1 MSHLENVAPQ
11 RARMLENEQQNT
23 PIRNHPRQNASMSN
37 PSSPS
42 LSTPAAPSARN
53 SFGAFMKLLRIS
65 NTPTVITN
73 AFVGASCA
81 AAIEPGSFP
90 KSTHLIA
97 VTAGVVLIYIAGMA
111 INDYFDQV
119 VDAQERPT
127 RPIPAGQISAGA
139 ALLIGSSFLLA
150 GMTICAIVSLDV
162 LPWVMLLGSAVLA
175 YNMLHLAKFVGPFL
189 MGVCRALVP
198 VVVAIALSPAHAPAW
213 NILMF
218 FALPLGLATF
228 AISLAARNEMQLQ
241 PTPAQTLRPHR
252 TMRTMIATAFMGIA
266 ALAPM
271 GAIATRTLDPME
283 QLMALT
289 YVLCITLAGVA
300 IFRGLALITSAR
312 ATHIGVMHW
321 IAALS
326 LLDAASLCILNQ
338 PILAYAAIGCFIV
351 TTLLQ
356 RRIAGS

>member
-1 MSHLENVAPQ
+1 
-11 RARMLENEQQNT
+11 
-23 PIRNHPRQNASMSN
+23 MSN
-37 PSSPS
+37 PSSQS
-42 LSTPAAPSARN
+42 IATPIQSRN
-53 SFGAFMKLLRIS
+53 SVSSFIKLLRIS
-65 NTPTVITN
+65 NAPTVVTN
-73 AFVGASCA
+73 SCVGASVA
-81 AAIEPGSFP
+81 ASMEPGSFP
-90 KSTHLIA
+90 NIARLIA
-97 VTAGVVLIYIAGMA
+97 VTIGVVFIYIAGMA

-139 ALLIGSSFLLA
+139 ALLIGSSFLIT

-198 VVVAIALSPAHAPAW
+198 IVVAISLSPAHAPAW

-241 PTPAQTLRPHR
+241 STPAQTLRPHR

-283 QLMALT
+283 QLMAFT
-289 YVLCITLAGVA
+289 YGLCITLAGAA
-300 IFRGLALITSAR
+300 IFRGLTLITSAR
-312 ATHIGVMHW
+312 ASHIGVMHW

-338 PILAYAAIGCFIV
+338 PILAYAAIGCFIA

>member
-1 MSHLENVAPQ
+1 
-11 RARMLENEQQNT
+11 
-23 PIRNHPRQNASMSN
+23 MSN
-37 PSSPS
+37 PSSQS
-42 LSTPAAPSARN
+42 IATPIQSRN
-53 SFGAFMKLLRIS
+53 SVSSFIKLLRIS
-65 NTPTVITN
+65 NAPTVVTN
-73 AFVGASCA
+73 SFVGASVA
-81 AAIEPGSFP
+81 ASMEPGSFP
-90 KSTHLIA
+90 NIARLIA
-97 VTAGVVLIYIAGMA
+97 VTIGVVFIYIAGMA

-127 RPIPAGQISAGA
+127 RPIPAGQISSST
-139 ALLIGSSFLLA
+139 ALLVGGTFLLM
-150 GMTICAIVSLDV
+150 GMILCAIISLDV

-198 VVVAIALSPAHAPAW
+198 IVVAIALSPAHAPAW

-228 AISLAARNEMQLQ
+228 AISLAARNEMQIQ
-241 PTPAQTLRPHR
+241 STPEQTLRPHR

-283 QLMALT
+283 QLMAFT
-289 YVLCITLAGVA
+289 YGLCITLAGAA
-300 IFRGLALITSAR
+300 IFRGLTLITSAR
-312 ATHIGVMHW
+312 ASHIGVMHW

-338 PILAYAAIGCFIV
+338 PILAYAAIGCFIA

>member
-1 MSHLENVAPQ
+1 
-11 RARMLENEQQNT
+11 
-23 PIRNHPRQNASMSN
+23 MSN
-37 PSSPS
+37 PSSQS
-42 LSTPAAPSARN
+42 IATPIQSRN
-53 SFGAFMKLLRIS
+53 SVSSFIKLLRIS
-65 NTPTVITN
+65 NAPTVVTN
-73 AFVGASCA
+73 SCVGASVA
-81 AAIEPGSFP
+81 ASMEPGSFP
-90 KSTHLIA
+90 NIARLIA
-97 VTAGVVLIYIAGMA
+97 VTIGVVFIYIAGMA

-139 ALLIGSSFLLA
+139 ALLIGSSFLIT

-198 VVVAIALSPAHAPAW
+198 IVVAIALSPAHAPAW

-228 AISLAARNEMQLQ
+228 AISLAARNEMQIQ
-241 PTPAQTLRPHR
+241 STPEQTLRPHR

-283 QLMALT
+283 QLMAFT
-289 YVLCITLAGVA
+289 YGLCITLAGAA
-300 IFRGLALITSAR
+300 IFRGLTLITSAR
-312 ATHIGVMHW
+312 ASHIGVMHW

-338 PILAYAAIGCFIV
+338 PILAYAAIGCFIA

>member
-1 MSHLENVAPQ
+1 
-11 RARMLENEQQNT
+11 
-23 PIRNHPRQNASMSN
+23 MSN
-37 PSSPS
+37 PSSQS
-42 LSTPAAPSARN
+42 IATPIQSRN
-53 SFGAFMKLLRIS
+53 SVSSFIKLLRIS
-65 NTPTVITN
+65 NAPTVVTN
-73 AFVGASCA
+73 SFVGASVA
-81 AAIEPGSFP
+81 ASMEPGSFP
-90 KSTHLIA
+90 NIARLIA
-97 VTAGVVLIYIAGMA
+97 VTIGVVFIYIAGMA

-127 RPIPAGQISAGA
+127 RPIPAGQISSST
-139 ALLIGSSFLLA
+139 ALLVGGTFLLM
-150 GMTICAIVSLDV
+150 GMILCAIISLDV

-198 VVVAIALSPAHAPAW
+198 IVVAIALSPAHSPAW

-241 PTPAQTLRPHR
+241 STPAQTLRPHR

-283 QLMALT
+283 QLMAFT
-289 YVLCITLAGVA
+289 YGLCITLAGAA
-300 IFRGLALITSAR
+300 IFRGLTLITSAR
-312 ATHIGVMHW
+312 ASHIGVMHW

>member
-1 MSHLENVAPQ
+1 
-11 RARMLENEQQNT
+11 
-23 PIRNHPRQNASMSN
+23 MSN
-37 PSSPS
+37 PSSQS
-42 LSTPAAPSARN
+42 IATPIQSRN
-53 SFGAFMKLLRIS
+53 SVSSFIKLLRIS
-65 NTPTVITN
+65 NAPTVVTN
-73 AFVGASCA
+73 SFVGASVA
-81 AAIEPGSFP
+81 ASMEPGSFP
-90 KSTHLIA
+90 NIARLIA
-97 VTAGVVLIYIAGMA
+97 VTIGVVFIYIAGMA

-127 RPIPAGQISAGA
+127 RPIPAGQISSNT
-139 ALLIGSSFLLA
+139 ALLVGGTFLLT
-150 GMTICAIVSLDV
+150 GMILCAIISLDV

-198 VVVAIALSPAHAPAW
+198 IVVAIALSPAHAPAW

-241 PTPAQTLRPHR
+241 STPAQTLRPHR

-283 QLMALT
+283 QLMAFT
-289 YVLCITLAGVA
+289 YGLCITLAGAA
-300 IFRGLALITSAR
+300 IFRGLTLITSAR
-312 ATHIGVMHW
+312 ASHIGVMHW

-338 PILAYAAIGCFIV
+338 PILAYAAIGCFIA

>member
-1 MSHLENVAPQ
+1 
-11 RARMLENEQQNT
+11 
-23 PIRNHPRQNASMSN
+23 MSN
-37 PSSPS
+37 PSSQS
-42 LSTPAAPSARN
+42 IATPIQSRN
-53 SFGAFMKLLRIS
+53 SVSSFIKLLRIS
-65 NTPTVITN
+65 NAPTVVTN
-73 AFVGASCA
+73 SCVGASVA
-81 AAIEPGSFP
+81 ASMEPGSFP
-90 KSTHLIA
+90 NIARLIA
-97 VTAGVVLIYIAGMA
+97 VTIGVVFIYIAGMA

-127 RPIPAGQISAGA
+127 RPIPAGQISSST
-139 ALLIGSSFLLA
+139 ALLVGGTFLLT
-150 GMTICAIVSLDV
+150 GMILCAIISLDV

-198 VVVAIALSPAHAPAW
+198 IVVAIALSPAHAPAW

-241 PTPAQTLRPHR
+241 STPAQTLRPHR

-283 QLMALT
+283 QLMAFT
-289 YVLCITLAGVA
+289 YGLCITLAGAA
-300 IFRGLALITSAR
+300 IFRGLTLITSAR
-312 ATHIGVMHW
+312 ASHIGVMHW

-338 PILAYAAIGCFIV
+338 PILAYAAIGCFIA

>member
-1 MSHLENVAPQ
+1 
-11 RARMLENEQQNT
+11 
-23 PIRNHPRQNASMSN
+23 MSN
-37 PSSPS
+37 PSSQS
-42 LSTPAAPSARN
+42 IATPIQSRN
-53 SFGAFMKLLRIS
+53 SVSSFIKLLRIS
-65 NTPTVITN
+65 NAPTVVTN
-73 AFVGASCA
+73 SFVGASVA
-81 AAIEPGSFP
+81 ASMEPGSFP
-90 KSTHLIA
+90 NIARLIA
-97 VTAGVVLIYIAGMA
+97 VTIGVVFIYIAGMA

-127 RPIPAGQISAGA
+127 RPIPAGQISSST
-139 ALLIGSSFLLA
+139 ALLVGGTFLLT
-150 GMTICAIVSLDV
+150 GMILCAIISLDV

-198 VVVAIALSPAHAPAW
+198 IVVAIALSPAHAPAW

-241 PTPAQTLRPHR
+241 STPAQTLRPHR

-283 QLMALT
+283 QLMAFT
-289 YVLCITLAGVA
+289 YGLCITLAGAA
-300 IFRGLALITSAR
+300 IFRGLTLITSAR
-312 ATHIGVMHW
+312 ASHIGVMHW

-338 PILAYAAIGCFIV
+338 PILAYAAIGCFIA

>member
-1 MSHLENVAPQ
+1 
-11 RARMLENEQQNT
+11 
-23 PIRNHPRQNASMSN
+23 MSN
-37 PSSPS
+37 PSSQS
-42 LSTPAAPSARN
+42 IATPIQSRN
-53 SFGAFMKLLRIS
+53 SVSSFIKLLRIS
-65 NTPTVITN
+65 NAPTVVTN
-73 AFVGASCA
+73 SCVGASVA
-81 AAIEPGSFP
+81 ASMEPGSFP
-90 KSTHLIA
+90 NIARLIA
-97 VTAGVVLIYIAGMA
+97 VTIGVVFIYIAGMA

-127 RPIPAGQISAGA
+127 RPIPAGQISSST
-139 ALLIGSSFLLA
+139 ALLVGGTFLLM
-150 GMTICAIVSLDV
+150 GMILCAIISLDV

-198 VVVAIALSPAHAPAW
+198 IVVAIALSPAHAPAW

-241 PTPAQTLRPHR
+241 STPAQTLRPHR

-283 QLMALT
+283 QLMAFT
-289 YVLCITLAGVA
+289 YGLCITLAGAA
-300 IFRGLALITSAR
+300 IFRGLTLITSAR
-312 ATHIGVMHW
+312 ASHIGVMHW

-338 PILAYAAIGCFIV
+338 PILAYAAIGCFIA

>member
-1 MSHLENVAPQ
+1 
-11 RARMLENEQQNT
+11 
-23 PIRNHPRQNASMSN
+23 MSN
-37 PSSPS
+37 PSSQS
-42 LSTPAAPSARN
+42 IATPIQSRN
-53 SFGAFMKLLRIS
+53 SVSSFIKLLRIS
-65 NTPTVITN
+65 NAPTVVTN
-73 AFVGASCA
+73 SFVGASVA
-81 AAIEPGSFP
+81 ASMEPGSFP
-90 KSTHLIA
+90 NIARLIA
-97 VTAGVVLIYIAGMA
+97 VTIGVVFIYIAGMA

-127 RPIPAGQISAGA
+127 RPIPAGQISSST
-139 ALLIGSSFLLA
+139 ALLVGGTFLLT
-150 GMTICAIVSLDV
+150 GMILCAIISLDV

-198 VVVAIALSPAHAPAW
+198 IVVAIALSPAHAPAW

-241 PTPAQTLRPHR
+241 STSTQTLRPRR

-283 QLMALT
+283 QLMAFT
-289 YVLCITLAGVA
+289 YGLCITLAGAA
-300 IFRGLALITSAR
+300 IFRGLTLITSAR
-312 ATHIGVMHW
+312 ASHIGVMHW

-338 PILAYAAIGCFIV
+338 PILAYAAIGCFIA

>member
-1 MSHLENVAPQ
+1 
-11 RARMLENEQQNT
+11 
-23 PIRNHPRQNASMSN
+23 MSN
-37 PSSPS
+37 PSSQS
-42 LSTPAAPSARN
+42 IATPIQSRN
-53 SFGAFMKLLRIS
+53 SVSSFIKLLRIS
-65 NTPTVITN
+65 NAPTVVTN
-73 AFVGASCA
+73 SFVGASVA
-81 AAIEPGSFP
+81 ASMEPGSFP
-90 KSTHLIA
+90 NIARLIA
-97 VTAGVVLIYIAGMA
+97 VTVGVVFIYIAGMA

-127 RPIPAGQISAGA
+127 RPIPAGQISSNT
-139 ALLIGSSFLLA
+139 ALLVGGTFLLT
-150 GMTICAIVSLDV
+150 GMILCAIISLDV

-198 VVVAIALSPAHAPAW
+198 IVVAIALSPAHAPAW

-241 PTPAQTLRPHR
+241 STPAQTLRPHR

-271 GAIATRTLDPME
+271 GAIATRTLYPME

-289 YVLCITLAGVA
+289 YVLCITLAGAA
-300 IFRGLALITSAR
+300 IFRGLTLITSAR
-312 ATHIGVMHW
+312 ASHIGVMHW

-338 PILAYAAIGCFIV
+338 PILAYAAIGCFIA

>member
-1 MSHLENVAPQ
+1 
-11 RARMLENEQQNT
+11 
-23 PIRNHPRQNASMSN
+23 MSN
-37 PSSPS
+37 PSSQS
-42 LSTPAAPSARN
+42 IATPIQSRN
-53 SFGAFMKLLRIS
+53 SVSSFIKLLRIS
-65 NTPTVITN
+65 NAPTVVTN
-73 AFVGASCA
+73 SCVGASVA
-81 AAIEPGSFP
+81 ASMEPGSFP
-90 KSTHLIA
+90 NIARLIA
-97 VTAGVVLIYIAGMA
+97 VTIGVVFIYIAGMA

-127 RPIPAGQISAGA
+127 RPIPAGQISSNT
-139 ALLIGSSFLLA
+139 ALLVGGTFLLT
-150 GMTICAIVSLDV
+150 GMILCAIISLDV

-198 VVVAIALSPAHAPAW
+198 IVVAIALSPAHAPAW

-241 PTPAQTLRPHR
+241 STPAQTLRPHR

-283 QLMALT
+283 QLMAFT
-289 YVLCITLAGVA
+289 YGLCITLAGAA
-300 IFRGLALITSAR
+300 IFRGLTLITSAR
-312 ATHIGVMHW
+312 ASHIGVMHW

-338 PILAYAAIGCFIV
+338 PILAYAAIGCFIA

>member
-1 MSHLENVAPQ
+1 
-11 RARMLENEQQNT
+11 
-23 PIRNHPRQNASMSN
+23 MSN
-37 PSSPS
+37 PSSQS
-42 LSTPAAPSARN
+42 IATPIQSRN
-53 SFGAFMKLLRIS
+53 SVSSFIKLLRIS
-65 NTPTVITN
+65 NAPTVVTN
-73 AFVGASCA
+73 SFVGASVA
-81 AAIEPGSFP
+81 ASMEPGSFP
-90 KSTHLIA
+90 NIARLIA
-97 VTAGVVLIYIAGMA
+97 VTIGVVFIYIAGMA

-127 RPIPAGQISAGA
+127 RPIPAGQISSST
-139 ALLIGSSFLLA
+139 ALLVGGTFLLT
-150 GMTICAIVSLDV
+150 GMILCAIISLDV

-198 VVVAIALSPAHAPAW
+198 IVVAIALSPAHAPAW

-241 PTPAQTLRPHR
+241 STPAQTLRPHR

-283 QLMALT
+283 QLMAFT
-289 YVLCITLAGVA
+289 YGLCITLAGAA
-300 IFRGLALITSAR
+300 IFRGLTLITSAR
-312 ATHIGVMHW
+312 ASHIGVMHW
-321 IAALS
+321 IAALA
-326 LLDAASLCILNQ
+326 LLDGASLCILNQ
-338 PILAYAAIGCFIV
+338 PILAYAAIGCFIA

>member
-1 MSHLENVAPQ
+1 
-11 RARMLENEQQNT
+11 
-23 PIRNHPRQNASMSN
+23 MSN
-37 PSSPS
+37 PSSQS
-42 LSTPAAPSARN
+42 IATPIQSRN
-53 SFGAFMKLLRIS
+53 SVGSFIKLLRIS
-65 NTPTVITN
+65 NAPTVVTN
-73 AFVGASCA
+73 SFVGASVA
-81 AAIEPGSFP
+81 ASMEPGSFP
-90 KSTHLIA
+90 NIARLIA
-97 VTAGVVLIYIAGMA
+97 VTIGVVFIYIAGMA

-127 RPIPAGQISAGA
+127 RPIPAGQISSNT
-139 ALLIGSSFLLA
+139 ALLVGGTFLLT
-150 GMTICAIVSLDV
+150 GMILCAIISLDV

-198 VVVAIALSPAHAPAW
+198 IVVAIALSPAHAPAW

-241 PTPAQTLRPHR
+241 STPAQTLRPHR

-283 QLMALT
+283 QLMAFT
-289 YVLCITLAGVA
+289 YGLCITLAGAA
-300 IFRGLALITSAR
+300 IFRGLTLITSAR
-312 ATHIGVMHW
+312 ASHIGVMHW
-321 IAALS
+321 IAALA
-326 LLDAASLCILNQ
+326 LLDGASLCILNQ
-338 PILAYAAIGCFIV
+338 PILAYAAIGCFIA

>member
-1 MSHLENVAPQ
+1 
-11 RARMLENEQQNT
+11 
-23 PIRNHPRQNASMSN
+23 MSN
-37 PSSPS
+37 PSSQS
-42 LSTPAAPSARN
+42 IATPIQSRN
-53 SFGAFMKLLRIS
+53 SVSSFIKLLRIS
-65 NTPTVITN
+65 NAPTVVTN
-73 AFVGASCA
+73 SCVGASVA
-81 AAIEPGSFP
+81 ASMEPGSFP
-90 KSTHLIA
+90 NIARLIA
-97 VTAGVVLIYIAGMA
+97 VTVGVVFIYIAGMA

-127 RPIPAGQISAGA
+127 RPIPAGQISSST
-139 ALLIGSSFLLA
+139 ALLVGGTFLLA
-150 GMTICAIVSLDV
+150 GMILCAIISLDV

-198 VVVAIALSPAHAPAW
+198 IVVAIALSPAHAPAW

-241 PTPAQTLRPHR
+241 STPAQTLRPHR

-283 QLMALT
+283 QLMAFT
-289 YVLCITLAGVA
+289 YGLCITLAGAA
-300 IFRGLALITSAR
+300 IFRGLTLITSAR
-312 ATHIGVMHW
+312 ASHIGVMHW

-338 PILAYAAIGCFIV
+338 PILAYAAIGCFIA

>member
-1 MSHLENVAPQ
+1 
-11 RARMLENEQQNT
+11 
-23 PIRNHPRQNASMSN
+23 MSN
-37 PSSPS
+37 PSSQS
-42 LSTPAAPSARN
+42 IATPIQSRN
-53 SFGAFMKLLRIS
+53 SVSSFIKLLRIS
-65 NTPTVITN
+65 NAPTVVTN
-73 AFVGASCA
+73 SFVGASVA
-81 AAIEPGSFP
+81 ASMEPGSFP
-90 KSTHLIA
+90 NIARLIA
-97 VTAGVVLIYIAGMA
+97 VTIGVVFIYIAGMA

-127 RPIPAGQISAGA
+127 RPIPAGQISSSTALLVGGTF
-139 ALLIGSSFLLA
+139 LLIGMIL
-150 GMTICAIVSLDV
+150 CAIISLDV

-198 VVVAIALSPAHAPAW
+198 IVVAIALSPAHAPAW
-213 NILMF
+213 TILMF

-241 PTPAQTLRPHR
+241 RTLEQTLRPRR

-283 QLMALT
+283 QLMAFT
-289 YVLCITLAGVA
+289 YGLCITLAGAA
-300 IFRGLALITSAR
+300 IFRGLTLITSAR
-312 ATHIGVMHW
+312 ASHIGVMHW

-338 PILAYAAIGCFIV
+338 PILAYAAIGCFIA

>member
-1 MSHLENVAPQ
+1 
-11 RARMLENEQQNT
+11 
-23 PIRNHPRQNASMSN
+23 MSN
-37 PSSPS
+37 PSSQS
-42 LSTPAAPSARN
+42 IATPIQSRN
-53 SFGAFMKLLRIS
+53 SVSSFIKLLRIS
-65 NTPTVITN
+65 NAPTVVTN
-73 AFVGASCA
+73 SFVGASVA
-81 AAIEPGSFP
+81 ASMEPGSFP
-90 KSTHLIA
+90 NIARLIA
-97 VTAGVVLIYIAGMA
+97 VTVGVVFIYIAGMA

-127 RPIPAGQISAGA
+127 RPIPAGQISSNT
-139 ALLIGSSFLLA
+139 ALLVGGTFLLT
-150 GMTICAIVSLDV
+150 GMILCAIISLDV

-198 VVVAIALSPAHAPAW
+198 IVVAIALSPAHAPAW

-241 PTPAQTLRPHR
+241 STPAQTLRPHR

-283 QLMALT
+283 QLMAFT
-289 YVLCITLAGVA
+289 YGLCITLAGAA
-300 IFRGLALITSAR
+300 IFRGLTLITSAR
-312 ATHIGVMHW
+312 ASHIGVMHW

-338 PILAYAAIGCFIV
+338 PILAYAAIGCFIA

>member
-1 MSHLENVAPQ
+1 
-11 RARMLENEQQNT
+11 
-23 PIRNHPRQNASMSN
+23 MSN
-37 PSSPS
+37 PSSQS
-42 LSTPAAPSARN
+42 IATPIQSRN
-53 SFGAFMKLLRIS
+53 SVSSFIKLLRIS
-65 NTPTVITN
+65 NAPTVVTN
-73 AFVGASCA
+73 SFVGASVA
-81 AAIEPGSFP
+81 ASMEPGSFP
-90 KSTHLIA
+90 NIARLIA
-97 VTAGVVLIYIAGMA
+97 VTIGVVFIYIAGMA

-127 RPIPAGQISAGA
+127 RPIPAGQISSST
-139 ALLIGSSFLLA
+139 ALLVGGTFLLM
-150 GMTICAIVSLDV
+150 GMILCAIISLDV

-198 VVVAIALSPAHAPAW
+198 IVVAIALSPAHAPAW

-241 PTPAQTLRPHR
+241 STSTQTLRPRR

-283 QLMALT
+283 QLMAFT
-289 YVLCITLAGVA
+289 YGLCITLAGAA
-300 IFRGLALITSAR
+300 IFRGLTLITSAR
-312 ATHIGVMHW
+312 ASHIGVMHW

-338 PILAYAAIGCFIV
+338 PILAYAAIGCFIA

>member
-1 MSHLENVAPQ
+1 
-11 RARMLENEQQNT
+11 
-23 PIRNHPRQNASMSN
+23 MSN
-37 PSSPS
+37 PSSQS
-42 LSTPAAPSARN
+42 IATPIQSRN
-53 SFGAFMKLLRIS
+53 SVSSFIKLLRIS
-65 NTPTVITN
+65 NAPTVVTN
-73 AFVGASCA
+73 SFVGASVA
-81 AAIEPGSFP
+81 ASMEPGSFP
-90 KSTHLIA
+90 NIARLIA
-97 VTAGVVLIYIAGMA
+97 VTVGVVFIYIAGMA

-127 RPIPAGQISAGA
+127 RPIPAGQISSNT
-139 ALLIGSSFLLA
+139 ALLVGGTFLLT
-150 GMTICAIVSLDV
+150 GMILCAIISLDV

-198 VVVAIALSPAHAPAW
+198 IVVAIALSPAHAPAW

-241 PTPAQTLRPHR
+241 STSTQTLRPRR

-283 QLMALT
+283 QLMAFT
-289 YVLCITLAGVA
+289 YGLCITLAGAA
-300 IFRGLALITSAR
+300 IFRGLTLITSAR
-312 ATHIGVMHW
+312 ASHIGVMHW

-338 PILAYAAIGCFIV
+338 PILAYAAIGCFIA

>member
-1 MSHLENVAPQ
+1 
-11 RARMLENEQQNT
+11 
-23 PIRNHPRQNASMSN
+23 MSN
-37 PSSPS
+37 PSSQS
-42 LSTPAAPSARN
+42 IATPIQSRN
-53 SFGAFMKLLRIS
+53 SVGSFIKLLRIS
-65 NTPTVITN
+65 NAPTVVTN
-73 AFVGASCA
+73 SFVGASVA
-81 AAIEPGSFP
+81 ASMEPGSFP
-90 KSTHLIA
+90 NIARLIA
-97 VTAGVVLIYIAGMA
+97 VTVGVVFIYIAGMA

-127 RPIPAGQISAGA
+127 RPIPAGQISSST
-139 ALLIGSSFLLA
+139 ALLVGGTFLLM
-150 GMTICAIVSLDV
+150 GMILCAIISLDV

-198 VVVAIALSPAHAPAW
+198 IVVAIALSPAHAPAW

-241 PTPAQTLRPHR
+241 STPAQTLRPHR

-283 QLMALT
+283 QLMAFT
-289 YVLCITLAGVA
+289 YGLCITLAGAA
-300 IFRGLALITSAR
+300 IFRGLTLITSAR
-312 ATHIGVMHW
+312 ASHIGVMHW

-338 PILAYAAIGCFIV
+338 PILAYAAIGCFIA

>member
-1 MSHLENVAPQ
+1 
-11 RARMLENEQQNT
+11 
-23 PIRNHPRQNASMSN
+23 MSN
-37 PSSPS
+37 PSSQS
-42 LSTPAAPSARN
+42 IATPIQSRN
-53 SFGAFMKLLRIS
+53 SVGSFIKLLRIS
-65 NTPTVITN
+65 NAPTVVTN
-73 AFVGASCA
+73 SCVGASVA
-81 AAIEPGSFP
+81 ASMEPGSFP
-90 KSTHLIA
+90 NIARLIA
-97 VTAGVVLIYIAGMA
+97 VTIGVVFIYIAGMA

-127 RPIPAGQISAGA
+127 RPIPAGQISSST
-139 ALLIGSSFLLA
+139 ALLVGGTFLLM
-150 GMTICAIVSLDV
+150 GMILCAIISLDV

-198 VVVAIALSPAHAPAW
+198 IVVAIALSPAHAPAW

-241 PTPAQTLRPHR
+241 STPAQTLRPHR

-283 QLMALT
+283 QLMAFT
-289 YVLCITLAGVA
+289 YGLCITLAGAA
-300 IFRGLALITSAR
+300 IFRGLTLITSAR
-312 ATHIGVMHW
+312 ASHIGVMHW

-338 PILAYAAIGCFIV
+338 PILAYAAIGCFIA

>member
-1 MSHLENVAPQ
+1 
-11 RARMLENEQQNT
+11 
-23 PIRNHPRQNASMSN
+23 MSN
-37 PSSPS
+37 PSSQS
-42 LSTPAAPSARN
+42 IATPIQSRN
-53 SFGAFMKLLRIS
+53 SVGSFIKLLRIS
-65 NTPTVITN
+65 NAPTVVTN
-73 AFVGASCA
+73 SFVGASVA
-81 AAIEPGSFP
+81 ASMEPGSFP
-90 KSTHLIA
+90 NIARLIA
-97 VTAGVVLIYIAGMA
+97 VTIGVVFIYIAGMA

-127 RPIPAGQISAGA
+127 RPIPAGQISSNT
-139 ALLIGSSFLLA
+139 ALLVGGTFLLT
-150 GMTICAIVSLDV
+150 GMILCAIISLDV

-198 VVVAIALSPAHAPAW
+198 IVVAIALSPAHAPAW

-241 PTPAQTLRPHR
+241 STPAQTLRPHR

-283 QLMALT
+283 QLMAFT
-289 YVLCITLAGVA
+289 YGLCITLAGAA
-300 IFRGLALITSAR
+300 IFRGLTLITSAR
-312 ATHIGVMHW
+312 ASHIGVMHW

-338 PILAYAAIGCFIV
+338 PILAYAAIGCFIA

>member
-1 MSHLENVAPQ
+1 
-11 RARMLENEQQNT
+11 
-23 PIRNHPRQNASMSN
+23 MSN
-37 PSSPS
+37 PSSQS
-42 LSTPAAPSARN
+42 IATPIQSRN
-53 SFGAFMKLLRIS
+53 SVGSFIKLLRIS
-65 NTPTVITN
+65 NAPTVVTN
-73 AFVGASCA
+73 SFVGASVA
-81 AAIEPGSFP
+81 ASMEPGSFP
-90 KSTHLIA
+90 NIARLIA
-97 VTAGVVLIYIAGMA
+97 VTVGVVFIYIAGMA

-127 RPIPAGQISAGA
+127 RPIPAGQISSSTALLVGGTF
-139 ALLIGSSFLLA
+139 LLIGMIL
-150 GMTICAIVSLDV
+150 CAIISLDV

-198 VVVAIALSPAHAPAW
+198 IVVAIALSPAHAPAW

-241 PTPAQTLRPHR
+241 STPAQTLRPHR

-283 QLMALT
+283 QLMAFT
-289 YVLCITLAGVA
+289 YGLCITLAGAA
-300 IFRGLALITSAR
+300 IFRGLTLITSAR
-312 ATHIGVMHW
+312 ASHIGVMHW

-338 PILAYAAIGCFIV
+338 PILAYAAIGCFIA

>member
-1 MSHLENVAPQ
+1 
-11 RARMLENEQQNT
+11 
-23 PIRNHPRQNASMSN
+23 MSN
-37 PSSPS
+37 PSSQS
-42 LSTPAAPSARN
+42 IATPIQSRN
-53 SFGAFMKLLRIS
+53 SVSSFIKLLRIS
-65 NTPTVITN
+65 NAPTVVTN
-73 AFVGASCA
+73 SFVGASVA
-81 AAIEPGSFP
+81 ASMEPGSFP
-90 KSTHLIA
+90 NIARLIA
-97 VTAGVVLIYIAGMA
+97 VTIGVVFIYIAGMA

-127 RPIPAGQISAGA
+127 RPIPAGQISSST
-139 ALLIGSSFLLA
+139 ALLVGGTFLLT
-150 GMTICAIVSLDV
+150 GMILCAIISLDV

-198 VVVAIALSPAHAPAW
+198 IVVAIALSPAHAPAW

-241 PTPAQTLRPHR
+241 STPAQTLRPHR

-283 QLMALT
+283 QLMAFT
-289 YVLCITLAGVA
+289 YGLCITLAGAA
-300 IFRGLALITSAR
+300 IFRGLTLITFERPLWDCSPPK
-312 ATHIGVMHW
+312 
-321 IAALS
+321 
-326 LLDAASLCILNQ
+326 LLHS
-338 PILAYAAIGCFIV
+338 
-351 TTLLQ
+351 
-356 RRIAGS
+356 

>member
-1 MSHLENVAPQ
+1 
-11 RARMLENEQQNT
+11 
-23 PIRNHPRQNASMSN
+23 MSN
-37 PSSPS
+37 PSSQS
-42 LSTPAAPSARN
+42 IATPIQSRN
-53 SFGAFMKLLRIS
+53 SVSSFIKLLRIS
-65 NTPTVITN
+65 NAPTVVTN
-73 AFVGASCA
+73 SFVGASVA
-81 AAIEPGSFP
+81 ASMEPGSFP
-90 KSTHLIA
+90 NIARLIA
-97 VTAGVVLIYIAGMA
+97 VTIGVVFIYIAGMA

-127 RPIPAGQISAGA
+127 RPIPAGQISSST
-139 ALLIGSSFLLA
+139 ALLVGGTFLLT
-150 GMTICAIVSLDV
+150 GMILCAIISLDV

-198 VVVAIALSPAHAPAW
+198 IVVAIALSPAHAPAW

-241 PTPAQTLRPHR
+241 RTLEQTLRPRR

-283 QLMALT
+283 QLMAFT
-289 YVLCITLAGVA
+289 YGLCITLAGAA
-300 IFRGLALITSAR
+300 IFRGLTLITSAR
-312 ATHIGVMHW
+312 ASHIGVMHW

-338 PILAYAAIGCFIV
+338 PILAYAAIGCFIA

>member
-1 MSHLENVAPQ
+1 
-11 RARMLENEQQNT
+11 
-23 PIRNHPRQNASMSN
+23 MSN
-37 PSSPS
+37 PSSQS
-42 LSTPAAPSARN
+42 IATPIQSRN
-53 SFGAFMKLLRIS
+53 SVSSFIKLLRIS
-65 NTPTVITN
+65 NAPTVVTN
-73 AFVGASCA
+73 SCVGASVA
-81 AAIEPGSFP
+81 ASMEPGSFP
-90 KSTHLIA
+90 NIARLIA
-97 VTAGVVLIYIAGMA
+97 VTIGVVFIYIAGMA

-127 RPIPAGQISAGA
+127 RPIPAGQISSNT
-139 ALLIGSSFLLA
+139 ALLVGGTFLLT
-150 GMTICAIVSLDV
+150 GMILCAIISLDV

-198 VVVAIALSPAHAPAW
+198 IVVAIALSPAHAPAW

-241 PTPAQTLRPHR
+241 STPAQTLRPHR

-300 IFRGLALITSAR
+300 IFRGLTLITSAR

>member
-1 MSHLENVAPQ
+1 
-11 RARMLENEQQNT
+11 
-23 PIRNHPRQNASMSN
+23 MSN
-37 PSSPS
+37 PSSQS
-42 LSTPAAPSARN
+42 IATPIQSRN
-53 SFGAFMKLLRIS
+53 SVGSFIKLLRIS
-65 NTPTVITN
+65 NAPTVVTN
-73 AFVGASCA
+73 SCVGASVA
-81 AAIEPGSFP
+81 ASMEPGSFP
-90 KSTHLIA
+90 NIARLIA
-97 VTAGVVLIYIAGMA
+97 VTIGVVFIYIAGMA

-127 RPIPAGQISAGA
+127 RPIPAGQISSST
-139 ALLIGSSFLLA
+139 ALLVGGTFLLT
-150 GMTICAIVSLDV
+150 GMILCAIISLDV

-198 VVVAIALSPAHAPAW
+198 IVVAIALSPAHAPAW

-241 PTPAQTLRPHR
+241 STPAQTLRPHR

-283 QLMALT
+283 QLMAFT
-289 YVLCITLAGVA
+289 YGLCITLAGAA
-300 IFRGLALITSAR
+300 IFRGLTLITSAR
-312 ATHIGVMHW
+312 ASHIGVMHW

-338 PILAYAAIGCFIV
+338 PILAYAAIGCFIA

>member
-1 MSHLENVAPQ
+1 
-11 RARMLENEQQNT
+11 
-23 PIRNHPRQNASMSN
+23 MSN
-37 PSSPS
+37 PSSQS
-42 LSTPAAPSARN
+42 IATPIQSRN
-53 SFGAFMKLLRIS
+53 SVSSFIKLLRIS
-65 NTPTVITN
+65 NAPTVVTN
-73 AFVGASCA
+73 SCVGASVA
-81 AAIEPGSFP
+81 ASMEPGSFP
-90 KSTHLIA
+90 NIARLIA
-97 VTAGVVLIYIAGMA
+97 VTVGVVFIYIAGMA

-127 RPIPAGQISAGA
+127 RPIPAGQISSST
-139 ALLIGSSFLLA
+139 ALLVGGTFLLT
-150 GMTICAIVSLDV
+150 GMILCAIISLDV

-198 VVVAIALSPAHAPAW
+198 IVVAIALSPAHAPAW

-241 PTPAQTLRPHR
+241 STPAQTLRPHR

-283 QLMALT
+283 QLMAFT
-289 YVLCITLAGVA
+289 YGLCITLAGAA
-300 IFRGLALITSAR
+300 IFRGLTLITSAR
-312 ATHIGVMHW
+312 ASHIGVMHW

-338 PILAYAAIGCFIV
+338 PILAYAAIGCFIA